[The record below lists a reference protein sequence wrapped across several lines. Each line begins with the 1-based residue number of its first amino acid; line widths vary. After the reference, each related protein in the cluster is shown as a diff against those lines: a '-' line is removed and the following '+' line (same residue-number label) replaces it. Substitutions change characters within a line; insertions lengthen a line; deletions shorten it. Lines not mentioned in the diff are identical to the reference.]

1 MTVFT
6 VTVYMQNYTLTSKQS
21 NNQTIKIMEE
31 KYFYEELQETLEKLH
46 TKVENGIVLT
56 FDDEDDSIWDW

>member
-1 MTVFT
+1 M
-6 VTVYMQNYTLTSKQS
+6 K
-21 NNQTIKIMEE
+21 MEE
-31 KYFYEELQETLEKLH
+31 KYFYEELQETLEGIH